1 MKVYILI
8 GLFSLLCSCSKQ
20 RTKESNNI
28 EVCDTNFASNQTTS
42 QKEVITINIDSIKR
56 KILVSKEKL
65 KLSPSDTV
73 KYKFSLEDV
82 GTEGNE
88 GIAYYLNDSVQKIK
102 IDIYTSMW
110 KYDLLYLFD
119 KENIKVTERTF
130 NIANVHSGRGIE
142 LIKTLSYRMDKNGVH
157 FEKIDSNR
165 IDIFQKFK
173 KVVPF
178 VLKW

>member
-8 GLFSLLCSCSKQ
+8 GLFALFCSCSKQ
-20 RTKESNNI
+20 RTKESNNT
-28 EVCDTNFASNQTTS
+28 EVCDTNFASNQTIC
-42 QKEVITINIDSIKR
+42 QKEVVIINIDSIK
-56 KILVSKEKL
+56 KEILVSKEKL
-65 KLSPSDTV
+65 KLSSSDTV
-73 KYKFSLEDV
+73 KYLFSLEDV

-119 KENIKVTERTF
+119 KTYIKVTERTY
-130 NIANVHSGRGIE
+130 NIVNVHSGGGIE
-142 LIKTLSYRMDKNGVH
+142 LIKTLSYRMDNNGVP
-157 FEKIDSNR
+157 FEKTDSNR

-173 KVVPF
+173 QVVPF
-178 VLKW
+178 VLK